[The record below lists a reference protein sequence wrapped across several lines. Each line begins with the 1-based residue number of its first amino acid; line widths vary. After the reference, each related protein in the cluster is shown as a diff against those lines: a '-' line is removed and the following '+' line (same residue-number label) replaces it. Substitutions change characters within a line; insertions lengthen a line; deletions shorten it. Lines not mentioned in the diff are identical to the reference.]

1 MSKSSESEIVEDTLI
16 DKQPTE
22 DELQDFKNKMAEW
35 LKMDEQITK
44 LSIAIRERRR
54 LQNALSGY
62 IKEFMFKFNYNDV
75 SINNAKVKAR
85 QRETLVP
92 LRVNDIKAKLLEYKD
107 LKGEE
112 LVNKIFD
119 NREKKIVDTVKRVV
133 PKIKHLEL

>member
-1 MSKSSESEIVEDTLI
+1 MSESEVVEDTLT

-35 LKMDEQITK
+35 LKMDEQINK

-62 IKEFMFKFNYNDV
+62 IKDFMFKFNYNDV

-92 LRVNDIKAKLLEYKD
+92 LKVNDIKAKLLEYKD

-112 LVNKIFD
+112 LVNMIFD
-119 NREKKIVDTVKRVV
+119 NREKKVVNTVKRVV
-133 PKIKHLEL
+133 PKINHLEL

>member
-1 MSKSSESEIVEDTLI
+1 MSKSSETEIVEDTLE

-35 LKMDEQITK
+35 LKMDEQINK
-44 LSIAIRERRR
+44 LSIAIRERRK

-62 IKEFMFKFNYNDV
+62 IKDFMFKFNYNDV

-119 NREKKIVDTVKRVV
+119 NREKKVVNTVKRVV

>member
-1 MSKSSESEIVEDTLI
+1 MSESEIVEDTLT

-35 LKMDEQITK
+35 LKMDEQINK

-119 NREKKIVDTVKRVV
+119 NREKKVVNTVKRVV

>member
-1 MSKSSESEIVEDTLI
+1 MYIMSESEIVENTLT

-35 LKMDEQITK
+35 LKMDEQINK

-112 LVNKIFD
+112 LINKIFD
-119 NREKKIVDTVKRVV
+119 NREKKVVNTVKRVV

>member
-1 MSKSSESEIVEDTLI
+1 MYIMSESEIVENTLT

-35 LKMDEQITK
+35 LKMDEQINK

-119 NREKKIVDTVKRVV
+119 NREKKVVNTVKRVV

>member
-1 MSKSSESEIVEDTLI
+1 MSESEIVEDTLT

-35 LKMDEQITK
+35 LKMDEQINK

-92 LRVNDIKAKLLEYKD
+92 LRINDIKAKLLEYKD

-119 NREKKIVDTVKRVV
+119 NREKKVVNTVKRVI

>member
-1 MSKSSESEIVEDTLI
+1 MSETEIIEDTLT

-85 QRETLVP
+85 QREALVP
-92 LRVNDIKAKLLEYKD
+92 LKVNDIKAKLLEYKD

-119 NREKKIVDTVKRVV
+119 NREKKVINTVKRVV

>member
-1 MSKSSESEIVEDTLI
+1 MSETEIVEDTLT

-85 QRETLVP
+85 QREALVP
-92 LRVNDIKAKLLEYKD
+92 LKVNDIKAKLLEYKD

-119 NREKKIVDTVKRVV
+119 NREKKVVNTVKRVV

>member
-1 MSKSSESEIVEDTLI
+1 MYIMSESEIVEDTLT

-35 LKMDEQITK
+35 LKMDEQINK

-119 NREKKIVDTVKRVV
+119 NREKKVVNTVKRVV